1 MKIVHYATVVP
12 KTISGLIRRV
22 MEIHKLEKALGWES
36 GLVSPQDKHEN
47 GYTVEGTPALEI
59 LPWSWAADADVHVM
73 DGSVPGDILALK
85 NRVFMAHGG
94 PKYCALTELNMK
106 RSSFTLAINMV
117 QNCELTITQNR
128 QHQRFWREFGG
139 DVRWVQGGVDL
150 EKWIPEGTKIPFP
163 SHPCIV
169 YMDIWRD
176 MKLPMTL
183 FMAMKEVVK
192 EVPTARLQLFNVP
205 KGREAWWMR
214 VLCKVGVDHLVE
226 NYKGG
231 IWGNPEQVY
240 RGADIIVNPV
250 EGGTISGVGVEA
262 LACGCPVL
270 ILEGNK
276 SKYASIKS
284 KDDPDSMAKA
294 LVKLWKRIEA
304 DRDEVRLE
312 ARMIAEK
319 NYSVRRM
326 VTEMLDI
333 YVEKFGLKA
342 PEGESKSST

>member
-1 MKIVHYATVVP
+1 MRIVHWATVVP

-36 GLVSPQDKHEN
+36 GIVSPQNKHEN
-47 GYTVEGTPALEI
+47 GYTVEGNPALEI
-59 LPWSWAADADVHVM
+59 MPWKWAADADVHVL
-73 DGSVPGDILALK
+73 DSSLPDNILALK

-94 PKYCALTELNMK
+94 PKYCALTELNQK
-106 RSSFTLAINMV
+106 RSSFTTSINMI
-117 QNCELTITQNR
+117 QNCELTITQNK
-128 QHQRFWREFGG
+128 QHQRYWREFGG

-150 EKWIPEGTKIPFP
+150 EKWIPEGKKITFP

-176 MKLPMTL
+176 MKLPITL
-183 FMAMKEVVK
+183 FMAMKKVVK

-205 KGREAWWMR
+205 KGKEAWWMKF
-214 VLCKVGVDHLVE
+214 LCKVGVDHLVE

-231 IWGNPEQVY
+231 IWGKPEQIY

-262 LACGCPVL
+262 LACGCPTL

-276 SKYASIKS
+276 NKYASIKS
-284 KDDPDSMAKA
+284 KDNPDSMAKA
-294 LVKLWKRIEA
+294 IIKLWKRIEA
-304 DRDEVRLE
+304 DRDKVRLE

-319 NYSVRRM
+319 HYDVRRM
-326 VTEMLDI
+326 VKDLTDI
-333 YVEKFGLKA
+333 YIEKFGLKDTA
-342 PEGESKSST
+342 